1 MGRTMDLQML
11 QTVYYSM
18 SIVFMTLALIAI
30 IALIIVGV
38 KLLIKV
44 NRIHNQIQDI
54 LDEFQKNPGGK
65 ASEILMSVG
74 AGLANAGAKKVREM
88 IVNKRKT

>member
-1 MGRTMDLQML
+1 MDIQTL

-30 IALIIVGV
+30 IALIVVGI
-38 KLLIKV
+38 KLLMKV
-44 NRIHNQIQDI
+44 NKIHAQIDDI
-54 LDEFQKNPGGK
+54 LTQFQDNPTGK

-74 AGLANAGAKKVREM
+74 AGLANAGAKKVREL
-88 IVNKRKT
+88 IDEKRRG